1 MNMHLNGR
9 NWSVGVLRTVRAK
22 ITFLGLAA
30 LLVCLGISLPLEL
43 LTNRWEAKQVER
55 DAFIKEITDLAPAVQ
70 VLLAAPGARDLLHS
84 FFARLPRGE
93 ELYVL
98 NPSGAVVASS
108 NAELEGK
115 SLEKIPHPLPADV
128 RDLLAA
134 ATGSPAART
143 VTSSA
148 RNATELFVHL
158 GGGDTLL
165 AVVSP
170 QAAMQVQHILLYH
183 TLPLLL
189 FGVGLLGTIF
199 WFALDRIILK
209 PLGLLSRSAEAVLSL
224 NDESTGII
232 PSGLIPLDD
241 LGEVLRLQNSMLLKL
256 RENRLRFEQELHRR
270 TFELEV
276 SHQLAG
282 HINYH
287 TTYQDLV
294 QEVLMHLRKVVDW
307 DVAAGFVVE
316 KGQAR
321 VWSRSQ
327 VPPSTS
333 ATEEVRHW
341 MEEACLSA
349 GGGQLQIL
357 SGLWNSMDWTV
368 VDPGGPELERIH
380 SHMAF
385 PLRAHDCHVGVVILG
400 NSRPNA
406 YADHHARVIRDVL
419 EHGLI
424 SVERIRRLVRTQ
436 TKRLESILQNMS
448 VGVLFLDT
456 RGQLMYINRRGE
468 QYLANLQ
475 EATDNFGGPWRNPRV
490 LSNLCALEGPKQSV
504 EVQTSQGPHKMLRIS
519 IAPFEADSPE
529 TPGGRILI
537 IEELAADAAS
547 PSS

>member
-1 MNMHLNGR
+1 
-9 NWSVGVLRTVRAK
+9 VIRTVRAK
-22 ITFLGLAA
+22 ITFLGIAA
-30 LLVCLGISLPLEL
+30 LVVSLGISLPLEL
-43 LTNRWEAKQVER
+43 LTNRWEAQQVER
-55 DAFIKEITDLAPAVQ
+55 NAFIKEMTDLAPAVK

-84 FFARLPRGE
+84 FFASLPRGE
-93 ELYVL
+93 ELYIL
-98 NPSGAVVASS
+98 NPSGVVVASS
-108 NAELEGK
+108 NAELEGQ
-115 SLEKIPHPLPADV
+115 SLEEIPHPLPADV
-128 RDLLAA
+128 KDLLAA
-134 ATGSPAART
+134 ATGSPASRT
-143 VTSSA
+143 VTSSG
-148 RNATELFVHL
+148 RSVPELFVRL
-158 GGGDTLL
+158 DGGDTLL
-165 AVVSP
+165 AVVSL
-170 QAAMQVQHILLYH
+170 QAAVQLQHILLYH

-199 WFALDRIILK
+199 WFGLDRIILK

-276 SHQLAG
+276 AHRLAG
-282 HINYH
+282 HIDYH

-327 VPPSTS
+327 VPLSTS

-341 MEEACLSA
+341 MEEACSSA
-349 GGGQLQIL
+349 GGQQLQVL
-357 SGLWNSMDWTV
+357 GGLWNSMDWRV
-368 VDPGGPELERIH
+368 VDPGGPKLERIH

-385 PLRAHDCHVGVVILG
+385 PLQANGSYVGVMILG

-424 SVERIRRLVRTQ
+424 SVQRIRRLVRAQ

-456 RGQLMYINRRGE
+456 EGQLMYINRRGE

-475 EATDNFGGPWRNPRV
+475 ETTDNIGGHWRKPPV
-490 LSNLCALEGPKQSV
+490 LSNLCTLEGPHQSV
-504 EVQTSQGPHKMLRIS
+504 EVRTAQGSHKRLRIN

-529 TPGGRILI
+529 AAGGRILI
-537 IEELAADAAS
+537 IEELATEAAS
-547 PSS
+547 PPS